1 LSGFYQEIVN
11 LPSRLLLATP
21 LKTMQVIGL
30 ASGGPCLAQ
39 FDISFP
45 EAHSMSHPRRGF
57 IQAGLA
63 LLGSAATARLVAGQD
78 RRSDGVHPPEPSGRE
93 MPDPHAPS
101 HHPAMNARQRD
112 LEFRNCLDQL
122 LTSAMKLRAQIN
134 GVPLSEILSVQV
146 YRNTQAM
153 ERLVKQLKSL
163 AKS

>member
-1 LSGFYQEIVN
+1 
-11 LPSRLLLATP
+11 
-21 LKTMQVIGL
+21 MQVIGL
-30 ASGGPCLAQ
+30 ANGGLCLAY

-45 EAHSMSHPRRGF
+45 EAHPMSHPRRGF

-93 MPDPHAPS
+93 LDMLPFPDRHAPS

-134 GVPLSEILSVQV
+134 GVPLSEVLSVQV
-146 YRNTQAM
+146 YRNTQVM

>member
-1 LSGFYQEIVN
+1 
-11 LPSRLLLATP
+11 
-21 LKTMQVIGL
+21 MQVIGL
-30 ASGGPCLAQ
+30 ANGGLCLAH
-39 FDISFP
+39 FDICFP
-45 EAHSMSHPRRGF
+45 EAHPMSHPRRGF

-93 MPDPHAPS
+93 MPEPPAPS
-101 HHPAMNARQRD
+101 HHPVMNARQRD

-122 LTSAMKLRAQIN
+122 LTSAMKLRAQLD